1 MDERWIW
8 AAIAVGAG
16 LLLGAAAAIV
26 IRRQLSRAHRR
37 LAAQEIA
44 KPLST
49 FVFWIVFAAG
59 VLVAVAVSS
68 PENLETV
75 PTELLAWL
83 PRLAVAGLLLIG
95 GYAVGLTIAAAV
107 GRAVERVAGHRNRML
122 ERTVRTVV
130 LAGSLILALSQVGVD
145 TTVVNL
151 LIAGVVF
158 ATAAVLAGISVVGG
172 RQVAAH
178 VAAGRV
184 LQRVIE
190 VGMQIEA
197 GDVAG
202 VVAELRV
209 AHVLVDT
216 DDGRI
221 LVPYGIL
228 MDKPIRIP
236 ETVAD
241 PAEVD

>member
-1 MDERWIW
+1 M
-8 AAIAVGAG
+8 
-16 LLLGAAAAIV
+16 
-26 IRRQLSRAHRR
+26 
-37 LAAQEIA
+37 
-44 KPLST
+44 
-49 FVFWIVFAAG
+49 
-59 VLVAVAVSS
+59 
-68 PENLETV
+68 
-75 PTELLAWL
+75 
-83 PRLAVAGLLLIG
+83 
-95 GYAVGLTIAAAV
+95 
-107 GRAVERVAGHRNRML
+107 
-122 ERTVRTVV
+122 
-130 LAGSLILALSQVGVD
+130 
-145 TTVVNL
+145 
-151 LIAGVVF
+151 
-158 ATAAVLAGISVVGG
+158 GG

-241 PAEVD
+241 PAEAD

>member
-1 MDERWIW
+1 MNERWIW

-16 LLLGAAAAIV
+16 LLLGAAVALV

-37 LAAQEIA
+37 LAIQEIA

-49 FVFWIVFAAG
+49 FAFWIVFATG

-68 PENLETV
+68 PQHLETV

-83 PRLAVAGLLLIG
+83 PRLAIAGLLVIG

-107 GRAVERVAGHRNRML
+107 GRAVERVSGHRNRML

-145 TTVVNL
+145 TTVVKL

-178 VAAGRV
+178 VA
-184 LQRVIE
+184 Q
-190 VGMQIEA
+190 VGFCSASSKWEC
-197 GDVAG
+197 
-202 VVAELRV
+202 RS
-209 AHVLVDT
+209 
-216 DDGRI
+216 R
-221 LVPYGIL
+221 
-228 MDKPIRIP
+228 P
-236 ETVAD
+236 ETS
-241 PAEVD
+241 PASWPNSESPTFSSTPMTAGSWFPTES

>member
-1 MDERWIW
+1 MNERWIW

-83 PRLAVAGLLLIG
+83 PRLAIAGLLLIG

-107 GRAVERVAGHRNRML
+107 GRAIERVAGHRNRML

-241 PAEVD
+241 PAEAD

>member
-1 MDERWIW
+1 MNERWIW

-16 LLLGAAAAIV
+16 VLLGAAVAIV

-122 ERTVRTVV
+122 ERAVRTVV

-158 ATAAVLAGISVVGG
+158 ATATVLAGISVVGG

-197 GDVAG
+197 GDVVG

-209 AHVLVDT
+209 AHALVDT
-216 DDGRI
+216 DDGRL

-241 PAEVD
+241 PAKAD

>member
-1 MDERWIW
+1 MNERWIW

-16 LLLGAAAAIV
+16 LLLGAAVAIV

-37 LAAQEIA
+37 VAAQEIA

-158 ATAAVLAGISVVGG
+158 ATATVLAGISVVGG

-197 GDVAG
+197 GDVVG

-209 AHVLVDT
+209 AHALVDT
-216 DDGRI
+216 DDGRL

-241 PAEVD
+241 PAKAD

>member
-1 MDERWIW
+1 MNERWIW

-83 PRLAVAGLLLIG
+83 PRLAIAGLLLIG

-209 AHVLVDT
+209 AHALVDT

-241 PAEVD
+241 PAKAD

>member
-1 MDERWIW
+1 MNERWIW

-16 LLLGAAAAIV
+16 VLLGAAVAIV

-158 ATAAVLAGISVVGG
+158 ATATVLAGISVVGG

-216 DDGRI
+216 DDGRL

-241 PAEVD
+241 PAKAD

>member
-1 MDERWIW
+1 MNERWIW

-16 LLLGAAAAIV
+16 LLLGAAVAIL

-68 PENLETV
+68 PQHLETV

-107 GRAVERVAGHRNRML
+107 GRAVERVAGYRNRML
-122 ERTVRTVV
+122 ERAVRTVV

-190 VGMQIEA
+190 VGMQIEV

-241 PAEVD
+241 PAKAD

>member
-1 MDERWIW
+1 MNERWIW

-83 PRLAVAGLLLIG
+83 PRLAIAGLLLIG

-209 AHVLVDT
+209 AHALVDT

-236 ETVAD
+236 EMVAD
-241 PAEVD
+241 PAKAD

>member
-1 MDERWIW
+1 MNERWIW

-16 LLLGAAAAIV
+16 LLLGAAVAIV

-37 LAAQEIA
+37 VAAQEIA

-158 ATAAVLAGISVVGG
+158 ATATVLAGISVVGG

-216 DDGRI
+216 DDGRL

-241 PAEVD
+241 PAKAD

>member
-1 MDERWIW
+1 MP
-8 AAIAVGAG
+8 A
-16 LLLGAAAAIV
+16 
-26 IRRQLSRAHRR
+26 
-37 LAAQEIA
+37 
-44 KPLST
+44 
-49 FVFWIVFAAG
+49 
-59 VLVAVAVSS
+59 
-68 PENLETV
+68 
-75 PTELLAWL
+75 
-83 PRLAVAGLLLIG
+83 LLLIG

-158 ATAAVLAGISVVGG
+158 ATATVLAGISVVGG

-221 LVPYGIL
+221 LVPLRNPDGQ
-228 MDKPIRIP
+228 
-236 ETVAD
+236 AD
-241 PAEVD
+241 PYPRNGDRSGQGGLTRQFDQPPRRRTGPGVLWPGTPPGI

>member
-122 ERTVRTVV
+122 ERAVRTVV

-236 ETVAD
+236 ATGGRSG
-241 PAEVD
+241 

>member
-1 MDERWIW
+1 MNERWIW

-209 AHVLVDT
+209 AHALVDT

-241 PAEVD
+241 PAEAD

>member
-1 MDERWIW
+1 MNERWIW

-49 FVFWIVFAAG
+49 FAFWIVFAAG

-122 ERTVRTVV
+122 ERAVRTVV

-241 PAEVD
+241 PAEAD

>member
-1 MDERWIW
+1 M
-8 AAIAVGAG
+8 
-16 LLLGAAAAIV
+16 
-26 IRRQLSRAHRR
+26 
-37 LAAQEIA
+37 
-44 KPLST
+44 
-49 FVFWIVFAAG
+49 
-59 VLVAVAVSS
+59 SS

-158 ATAAVLAGISVVGG
+158 ATATVLAGISVVCG

-202 VVAELRV
+202 VV
-209 AHVLVDT
+209 
-216 DDGRI
+216 GRTQGC
-221 LVPYGIL
+221 PRSRRY
-228 MDKPIRIP
+228 R
-236 ETVAD
+236 
-241 PAEVD
+241 

>member
-1 MDERWIW
+1 MNERWIW

-16 LLLGAAAAIV
+16 VLLGAAVAIV

-107 GRAVERVAGHRNRML
+107 GRAVERIAGYRNRML
-122 ERTVRTVV
+122 ERAVRTVV

-241 PAEVD
+241 PAKAD

>member
-1 MDERWIW
+1 MNERWIW

-16 LLLGAAAAIV
+16 VLLGAAVAIV

-158 ATAAVLAGISVVGG
+158 ATATVLAGISVVGG

-197 GDVAG
+197 GDVVG

-209 AHVLVDT
+209 AHALVDT
-216 DDGRI
+216 DDGRL

-236 ETVAD
+236 ETVTDPVKAD
-241 PAEVD
+241 

>member
-1 MDERWIW
+1 MNERWIW

-49 FVFWIVFAAG
+49 FAFWIVFAAG

-209 AHVLVDT
+209 AHALVDT

-241 PAEVD
+241 PAEAD

>member
-1 MDERWIW
+1 MNERWIW

-16 LLLGAAAAIV
+16 LLLGAAVAIV

-37 LAAQEIA
+37 VAAQEIA

-158 ATAAVLAGISVVGG
+158 ATATVLAGISVVGG

-216 DDGRI
+216 DDGRL

-236 ETVAD
+236 ETVTDPVKAD
-241 PAEVD
+241 

>member
-1 MDERWIW
+1 MNERWIW

-16 LLLGAAAAIV
+16 VLLGAAVAIV

-107 GRAVERVAGHRNRML
+107 GRAVERVAGYRNRML

-158 ATAAVLAGISVVGG
+158 ATATVLAGISVVGG

-197 GDVAG
+197 GDVVG

-209 AHVLVDT
+209 AHALVDT
-216 DDGRI
+216 DDGRL

-236 ETVAD
+236 ETVTDPVKAD
-241 PAEVD
+241 

>member
-1 MDERWIW
+1 MNERWIW

-16 LLLGAAAAIV
+16 LLLGAAVAIV

-158 ATAAVLAGISVVGG
+158 ATATVLAGISVVGG

-216 DDGRI
+216 DDGRL

-241 PAEVD
+241 PAKAD

>member
-1 MDERWIW
+1 MNERWIW

-16 LLLGAAAAIV
+16 VLLGAAVAIV

-37 LAAQEIA
+37 VAAQEIA

-158 ATAAVLAGISVVGG
+158 ATATVLAGISVVGG

-216 DDGRI
+216 DDGRL

-236 ETVAD
+236 ETVTD
-241 PAEVD
+241 PAKAD

>member
-1 MDERWIW
+1 MNERWIW

-16 LLLGAAAAIV
+16 LLLGAVVALV

-37 LAAQEIA
+37 LAIQEIA

-49 FVFWIVFAAG
+49 FAFWIVFATG

-68 PENLETV
+68 PQHLETV

-83 PRLAVAGLLLIG
+83 PRLAIAGLLVIG

-107 GRAVERVAGHRNRML
+107 GRAVERVSGHRNRML

-130 LAGSLILALSQVGVD
+130 LMGSLILALSQVGVD

-221 LVPYGIL
+221 LVPYGLL

-236 ETVAD
+236 ESVAD
-241 PAEVD
+241 PAEAD

>member
-1 MDERWIW
+1 MNERWIW

-16 LLLGAAAAIV
+16 VLLGAAVAIV

-49 FVFWIVFAAG
+49 FGGVPDPGVFWIVFAAG

-107 GRAVERVAGHRNRML
+107 GRAVERVAGYRNRML

-130 LAGSLILALSQVGVD
+130 LRSLPRRG
-145 TTVVNL
+145 
-151 LIAGVVF
+151 
-158 ATAAVLAGISVVGG
+158 
-172 RQVAAH
+172 
-178 VAAGRV
+178 
-184 LQRVIE
+184 
-190 VGMQIEA
+190 
-197 GDVAG
+197 
-202 VVAELRV
+202 
-209 AHVLVDT
+209 
-216 DDGRI
+216 
-221 LVPYGIL
+221 P
-228 MDKPIRIP
+228 
-236 ETVAD
+236 
-241 PAEVD
+241 

>member
-1 MDERWIW
+1 MNERWIW

-49 FVFWIVFAAG
+49 FAFWIVFAAG

-122 ERTVRTVV
+122 ERAVRTVV

-209 AHVLVDT
+209 AHALVDT

-241 PAEVD
+241 PAEAD

>member
-1 MDERWIW
+1 MNERWIW

-16 LLLGAAAAIV
+16 LLLGAAAALV

-49 FVFWIVFAAG
+49 FAFWIVFAAG

-83 PRLAVAGLLLIG
+83 PRLAIAGLLLIG

-241 PAEVD
+241 PAGAD

>member
-1 MDERWIW
+1 MNERWIW

-16 LLLGAAAAIV
+16 LLLGAAVAIV

-37 LAAQEIA
+37 VAAQEIA

-107 GRAVERVAGHRNRML
+107 GRAVERVAGYRNRML

-209 AHVLVDT
+209 AHALVDT
-216 DDGRI
+216 DDGRL

-241 PAEVD
+241 PAKAD

>member
-1 MDERWIW
+1 MNERWIW

-16 LLLGAAAAIV
+16 LLLGAAAALV

-49 FVFWIVFAAG
+49 FAFWIVFAAG

-83 PRLAVAGLLLIG
+83 PRLAIAGLLLIG

-241 PAEVD
+241 PAEAD